1 MTIFLTQISLHSSLM
16 TDATQVPDIYRIEA
30 VLLESQQVSMQ
41 HRITQE
47 LTLSNQPYP

>member
-1 MTIFLTQISLHSSLM
+1 M